1 MTDPA
6 DLIRDETGT
15 QRMLGYTLD
24 VGQPD
29 RRARCRL
36 IVDDRHTNRHGVLHG
51 GIAATLLDSA
61 AGATASLTVDDRG
74 RRPFLTVSLSID
86 FIRPARRGGV
96 TATGRIVGGGRSL
109 LFVAAELVQDDG
121 TLIATASGVFK
132 PVTDPP
138 RTDRATPRA
147 PRGAPEPD
155 PAIPA
160 APGGEGTRQGAG
172 ITDRRDRQEI
182 DR

>member
-96 TATGRIVGGGRSL
+96 TTRPDGSS
-109 LFVAAELVQDDG
+109 AAGAAFCSSRPNLCR
-121 TLIATASGVFK
+121 TTA
-132 PVTDPP
+132 
-138 RTDRATPRA
+138 R
-147 PRGAPEPD
+147 
-155 PAIPA
+155 
-160 APGGEGTRQGAG
+160 
-172 ITDRRDRQEI
+172 
-182 DR
+182 